1 MLDKMKETFINDES
15 HKKIR
20 KSLASCIVVLIALIF
35 ATVAWFASGRTLSI
49 EGINLGAVD
58 TGEVQI
64 GLNKTDWQGNG
75 TYDIGVSNTEE
86 LETATEVGIREPAF
100 ENIYGED
107 EKGTVALITDKDSKI
122 MAPGTYGFFKFY
134 VRTTSSSTKYCKI
147 NLSKVLNDTGLGN
160 NEDLKK
166 EIDNLFAGH
175 ILCFS
180 NRTKKDGGYVYSGL
194 VDDTR
199 SMTVS
204 FVTDD
209 TQSDEKIQEVII
221 YWVWP
226 YEFEK
231 MVNTDLSKGD
241 VYVVNKVSD
250 DMSESQI
257 KQMKGLYPDRAE
269 LNENAKPKEDGYPLT
284 FENVYELNRYNE
296 TISTYINADN
306 LTKDSIL
313 TEWYDYADTLM
324 ASYINKLKFH
334 VSVEG
339 VN

>member
-1 MLDKMKETFINDES
+1 MLDKMKETFMNDDN

-20 KSLASCIVVLIALIF
+20 KSLTSCIVVLIALIF
-35 ATVAWFASGRTLSI
+35 ATIAWFASGRTLSI

-64 GLNKTDWQGNG
+64 GLNKTDWQSDG

-107 EKGTVALITDKDSKI
+107 ENGTVALITDEDSKI
-122 MAPGTYGFFKFY
+122 MAPGTYGFFRFY

-147 NLSKVLNDTGLGN
+147 NLSKVLNDAGLDN
-160 NEDLKK
+160 DEDLKK
-166 EIDNLFAGH
+166 EIDNLFTGH

-180 NRTKKDGGYVYSGL
+180 NRTKKGSGYVYSGL
-194 VDDTR
+194 IDDTR

-204 FVTDD
+204 FA
-209 TQSDEKIQEVII
+209 SDEKIQEVIV

-226 YEFEK
+226 YEFENL
-231 MVNTDLSKGD
+231 VNKDVSKGD
-241 VYVVNKVSD
+241 AFVVNKISNEATE
-250 DMSESQI
+250 SEI
-257 KQMKGLYPDRAE
+257 KQMNGLYPDRAD
-269 LNENAKPKEDGYPLT
+269 LDENAKPKENLYPLT
-284 FENVYELNRYNE
+284 FENVYELSRYNE
-296 TISTYINADN
+296 TVSTYINADN
-306 LTKDSIL
+306 LTRNSIL

-334 VSVEG
+334 ISVEG